1 MSYRLE
7 FVSSASREFLA
18 LPAAIRE
25 RIDKRLVALKENPR
39 PAGVKALQG
48 QEGLWRI
55 RIGGYRIVYQIDD
68 RQRLITVTRVRLR
81 ATVYRRL

>member
-1 MSYRLE
+1 LSYRLE

-55 RIGGYRIVYQIDD
+55 RIGGYRVVYQIDD

>member
-55 RIGGYRIVYQIDD
+55 RIGGYRVVYQIDD

>member
-18 LPAAIRE
+18 LPAAIRD

>member
-1 MSYRLE
+1 LSYRLE